1 MAQPPKH
8 EPSKPAGIPAKGHQK
23 PAEALKSPE
32 TVLGRDA
39 DVKNALFG
47 VQTPRIHTPLN
58 DLPSRGGELIDLA
71 SSLKV
76 DLMEW
81 QKFAL
86 IHTHKVKPD
95 GRWATPVNT
104 IVVARQQGKSFLQLI
119 RIMGGLFLWDEKL
132 QIGSA
137 HRLSTSLEQF
147 RAMVQMIEGNDNLAK
162 QVKKIRWQHGGEEIE
177 TMTGNR
183 FIVRAGGSAA
193 RGVSR
198 PSTIHLDE
206 LREMTDIESFASL
219 RYTLMAAANPMVMAY
234 TNAGDSSSVVL
245 NGFRDR
251 ALASIAGV
259 DDDIGYFEWSAPTD
273 EISVENARHSNP
285 SMGYLFHPDN
295 IKSVLND
302 PPDVVMTEVLCRWVV
317 AINSAVDSAA
327 WGNCLDKAAD
337 LDPDKLT
344 WLAIDLSP
352 DRRHAS
358 LVGAQ
363 KLGDEKFVV
372 KLLHTWT
379 NELQL
384 DDKAI
389 ANELADYARKYPT
402 EYVLYSRKTSGAVA
416 ARLAPA
422 GIPVFDMDNAYPQ
435 ACDEMLSAIN
445 SGRLK
450 HRGQSQLSE
459 EVLAAVQLRR
469 GDGGWIIG
477 RRASKSVV
485 CGAVAV
491 SLVTHFA
498 TRPENDLDIMVG

>member
-1 MAQPPKH
+1 MTEKVL
-8 EPSKPAGIPAKGHQK
+8 EGHQ
-23 PAEALKSPE
+23 PTQTGLNGLQ

-39 DVKNALFG
+39 EPVIPVLG

-71 SSLKV
+71 SSLGIE
-76 DLMEW
+76 LMEW

-104 IVVARQQGKSFLQLI
+104 IVVARQNGKSFLQLI
-119 RIMGGLFLWDEKL
+119 RILGGLFLWDENL

-147 RAMVQMIEGNDNLAK
+147 RAMVQIIEKNDSLAK

-177 TMTGNR
+177 TLTGNR

-219 RYTLMAAANPMVMAY
+219 RYTLMAASNPMVMAY

-245 NGFRDR
+245 NQFRDR

-259 DDDIGYFEWSAPTD
+259 ADDIGYFEWSAPTD

-285 SMGYLFHPDN
+285 SMGTLIHADN

-317 AINSAVDSAA
+317 AINSAVDAA
-327 WGNCLDKAAD
+327 SWGNCLDKSAD
-337 LDPDKLT
+337 LDIDKLT

-358 LVGAQ
+358 LIGAQ
-363 KLGDEKFVV
+363 KIGGEQFVV
-372 KLLHTWT
+372 KLLHTWQ
-379 NELQL
+379 NDLQL

-389 ANELADYARKYPT
+389 ANDLADYARKYPT
-402 EYVLYSRKTSGAVA
+402 EYVLYSRKTSAAVA

-422 GIPVFDMDNAYPQ
+422 GIPIFDMDGVYPQ

-450 HRGQSQLSE
+450 HRGQAQLSE

-469 GDGGWIIG
+469 GDGGWVIG
-477 RRASKSVV
+477 RRASQSVV

-491 SLVTHFA
+491 ALATHFA

>member
-1 MAQPPKH
+1 
-8 EPSKPAGIPAKGHQK
+8 
-23 PAEALKSPE
+23 
-32 TVLGRDA
+32 
-39 DVKNALFG
+39 
-47 VQTPRIHTPLN
+47 
-58 DLPSRGGELIDLA
+58 
-71 SSLKV
+71 
-76 DLMEW
+76 
-81 QKFAL
+81 
-86 IHTHKVKPD
+86 
-95 GRWATPVNT
+95 
-104 IVVARQQGKSFLQLI
+104 
-119 RIMGGLFLWDEKL
+119 
-132 QIGSA
+132 
-137 HRLSTSLEQF
+137 
-147 RAMVQMIEGNDNLAK
+147 
-162 QVKKIRWQHGGEEIE
+162 
-177 TMTGNR
+177 
-183 FIVRAGGSAA
+183 VRAGGSAA

-206 LREMTDIESFASL
+206 LREMNDIESFASL
-219 RYTLMAAANPMVMAY
+219 RYTLMAATNPMVMAY

-245 NGFRDR
+245 NQFRDR

-259 DDDIGYFEWSAPTD
+259 EDDIGYFEWSAPTD

-285 SMGYLFHPDN
+285 SMGTLIHADN

-317 AINSAVDSAA
+317 AINSAVDSAS
-327 WGNCLDKAAD
+327 WGNCLDKTAD

-372 KLLHTWT
+372 KLLHTWA

-389 ANELADYARKYPT
+389 ANDLADYARKYPT

-445 SGRLK
+445 SGRLR

-469 GDGGWIIG
+469 GDGGWVIG
-477 RRASKSVV
+477 RRASQSIV

-491 SLVTHFA
+491 SLVSHFA
-498 TRPENDLDIMVG
+498 TRPENDLDIMIG

>member
-1 MAQPPKH
+1 MTEQVI
-8 EPSKPAGIPAKGHQK
+8 EGHQ
-23 PAEALKSPE
+23 PTANGSNGLQ
-32 TVLGRDA
+32 TVLGRDT
-39 DVKNALFG
+39 DGQNTLFG

-71 SSLKV
+71 SDLGIN
-76 DLMEW
+76 LMEW

-95 GRWATPVNT
+95 GRWATPVNC

-147 RAMVQMIEGNDNLAK
+147 RAMVEMIEGNDNLAK

-219 RYTLMAAANPMVMAY
+219 RYTLMAAQNPMVMSY

-245 NGFRDR
+245 NDFRNR
-251 ALASIAGV
+251 ALARIAGA
-259 DDDIGYFEWSAPTD
+259 DDEIGYFEWSAPTD

-295 IKSVLND
+295 VRSVLND
-302 PPDVVMTEVLCRWVV
+302 PADVVMTEVLCRWVV
-317 AINSAVDSAA
+317 AISSAVDAA
-327 WGNCLDKAAD
+327 SWGNCLDKTVD

-352 DRRHAS
+352 DRKHAS

-363 KLGDEKFVV
+363 KMGNETFVV
-372 KLLHTWT
+372 KLLHTWS

-389 ANELADYARKYPT
+389 ANDLADYARRYPT

-422 GIPVFDMDNAYPQ
+422 GIPIFDMDGAYPQ

-450 HRGQSQLSE
+450 HRGQSQLTE
-459 EVLAAVQLRR
+459 EMLSAVQLRR
-469 GDGGWIIG
+469 GDGGWVIG
-477 RRASKSVV
+477 RRASQAVV
-485 CGAVAV
+485 CGSVATA
-491 SLVTHFA
+491 LVTHFA

>member
-1 MAQPPKH
+1 MTEQVIEGQQPTANGL
-8 EPSKPAGIPAKGHQK
+8 EGLQ
-23 PAEALKSPE
+23 
-32 TVLGRDA
+32 TVLGA
-39 DVKNALFG
+39 GAGTLMG
-47 VQTPRIHTPLN
+47 ISTPRIHTPLN
-58 DLPSRGGELIDLA
+58 DLPSRGFELIDLA
-71 SSLKV
+71 ADLKI
-76 DLMEW
+76 DLMPW

-86 IHTHKVKPD
+86 EHTHKIKPD
-95 GRWATPVNT
+95 GRWASPINC
-104 IVVARQQGKSFLQLI
+104 IVVARQNGKSFLQQI
-119 RIMGGLFLWDEKL
+119 RILGGLFLWDEPL

-147 RAMVQMIEGNDNLAK
+147 RAMVQIIEANDSLAK

-177 TMTGNR
+177 TLKGTR

-206 LREMTDIESFASL
+206 LREMSDIESFASL
-219 RYTLMAAANPMVMAY
+219 RYTLMSAANPLVMAY
-234 TNAGDSSSVVL
+234 TNAGDHSSVVL
-245 NGFRDR
+245 NDFRNR
-251 ALASIAGV
+251 ALARIAGA
-259 DDDIGYFEWSAPTD
+259 DDEIGYFEWSAPTD
-273 EISVENARHSNP
+273 EISVENARHANP
-285 SMGYLFHPDN
+285 AMGITIHPDN

-302 PPDVVMTEVLCRWVV
+302 PADVVMTEVLCRWVV
-317 AINSAVDSAA
+317 AISSAVDAA
-327 WGNCLDKAAD
+327 SWGNCMDKTAD

-352 DRRHAS
+352 DRKHAS

-363 KLGDEKFVV
+363 KLGEEKFVV
-372 KLLHTWT
+372 KLLHTWS

-389 ANELADYARKYPT
+389 ANDLADYARKYPT

-422 GIPVFDMDNAYPQ
+422 GIAIFDMDGAYPQ

-450 HRGQSQLSE
+450 HRGQSQLTE
-459 EVLAAVQLRR
+459 EMLSAVQLRR
-469 GDGGWIIG
+469 GDGGWVIG
-477 RRASKSVV
+477 RRASQAVV
-485 CGAVAV
+485 CGAVATALAV
-491 SLVTHFA
+491 HFA

>member
-1 MAQPPKH
+1 MTEKVI
-8 EPSKPAGIPAKGHQK
+8 EGHQT
-23 PAEALKSPE
+23 PLEGLNGLQ
-32 TVLGRDA
+32 TVLGRDT
-39 DVKNALFG
+39 DREIGLFG

-58 DLPSRGGELIDLA
+58 DLPSRGHELVDLA
-71 SSLKV
+71 SSLGI

-95 GRWATPVNT
+95 GRWASPVNT
-104 IVVARQQGKSFLQLI
+104 IVVARQNGKSFLQLI
-119 RIMGGLFLWDEKL
+119 RILGGLFLWDENL

-147 RAMVQMIEGNDNLAK
+147 RAMVQIIEKNDSLAK

-206 LREMTDIESFASL
+206 LREMNDIESFASL
-219 RYTLMAAANPMVMAY
+219 RYTLMAASNPMVMAY

-245 NGFRDR
+245 NQFRDR

-259 DDDIGYFEWSAPTD
+259 EDDIGYFEWSAPTD

-285 SMGYLFHPDN
+285 SMGTLIHADN
-295 IKSVLND
+295 VRSVLND

-317 AINSAVDSAA
+317 AINSAVDAA
-327 WGNCLDKAAD
+327 SWGNCLDKSID
-337 LDPDKLT
+337 LDIDKLT

-358 LVGAQ
+358 LIGAQ
-363 KLGDEKFVV
+363 KIGGEQFVV
-372 KLLHTWT
+372 KLLHTWQ
-379 NELQL
+379 NDLQL

-389 ANELADYARKYPT
+389 ANDLADYARKYPT
-402 EYVLYSRKTSGAVA
+402 EYVLYSRKTSAAVA

-422 GIPVFDMDNAYPQ
+422 GIAIFDMDGVYPQ

-450 HRGQSQLSE
+450 HRGQAQLSE

-469 GDGGWIIG
+469 GDGGWVIG
-477 RRASKSVV
+477 RRASQSVV
-485 CGAVAV
+485 CGAVATA
-491 SLVTHFA
+491 LVTHFA

>member
-1 MAQPPKH
+1 MTETIPNDLERAGLTAAA
-8 EPSKPAGIPAKGHQK
+8 EPVLMGI
-23 PAEALKSPE
+23 S
-32 TVLGRDA
+32 
-39 DVKNALFG
+39 
-47 VQTPRIHTPLN
+47 TPRIHTPLN
-58 DLPSRGGELIDLA
+58 DLPSRGHELIDLA
-71 SSLKV
+71 ADLKI
-76 DLMEW
+76 DLMPW

-86 IHTHKVKPD
+86 EHTHKIKPD
-95 GRWATPVNT
+95 GRWASPINC
-104 IVVARQQGKSFLQLI
+104 IVVARQNGKSFLQQI
-119 RIMGGLFLWDEKL
+119 RILGGLFLWDEPL

-147 RAMVQMIEGNDNLAK
+147 RSMVQIIEGSDALAK

-177 TMTGNR
+177 TMKGTR

-219 RYTLMAAANPMVMAY
+219 RYTLMAAQNPLVMAY
-234 TNAGDSSSVVL
+234 TNAGDHSSVVL
-245 NGFRDR
+245 NDFRNR
-251 ALASIAGV
+251 ALARIAGA
-259 DDDIGYFEWSAPTD
+259 DDEIGYFEWSAPTD
-273 EISVENARHSNP
+273 EISVQNARHANP
-285 SMGYLFHPDN
+285 AMGITIHPDN

-302 PPDVVMTEVLCRWVV
+302 PADVVMTEVLCRWVV
-317 AINSAVDSAA
+317 AISSAVDAA
-327 WGNCLDKAAD
+327 SWGNCVDKSAD
-337 LDPDKLT
+337 LDTEKVT

-352 DRRHAS
+352 DRKHAS
-358 LVGAQ
+358 LVAAQ
-363 KLGDEKFVV
+363 KLGEEKFVI
-372 KLLHTWT
+372 KLLHTWA

-389 ANELADYARKYPT
+389 ANDLADYARKYPT

-422 GIPVFDMDNAYPQ
+422 GIAVFDMDGAYPQ

-450 HRGQSQLSE
+450 HRGQSQLTE
-459 EVLAAVQLRR
+459 EMLSAVQLRR
-469 GDGGWIIG
+469 GDGGWVIG
-477 RRASKSVV
+477 RRASQAVV
-485 CGAVAV
+485 CGAVATA
-491 SLVTHFA
+491 LVTHFA

>member
-1 MAQPPKH
+1 MTEKVI
-8 EPSKPAGIPAKGHQK
+8 EGHQT
-23 PAEALKSPE
+23 PE
-32 TVLGRDA
+32 IAPDRLQTVLGRDTEPQFP
-39 DVKNALFG
+39 LIG

-71 SSLKV
+71 TDLKV
-76 DLMEW
+76 ELMEW

-219 RYTLMAAANPMVMAY
+219 RYTLMAAQNPMVMAY

-245 NGFRDR
+245 NAFRDR
-251 ALASIAGV
+251 ALASIGGV
-259 DDDIGYFEWSAPTD
+259 QDDIGYFEWSAPTD
-273 EISVENARHSNP
+273 EMSVENARHSNP

-317 AINSAVDSAA
+317 AINSAVDSAS
-327 WGNCLDKAAD
+327 WGNCLDKTVD
-337 LDPDKLT
+337 LDPEKLT

-363 KLGDEKFVV
+363 KLGNEKFVV

-402 EYVLYSRKTSGAVA
+402 EQVLYSRKTSGAVA

-469 GDGGWIIG
+469 GDGGWVIG
-477 RRASKSVV
+477 RRASQSVV

-491 SLVTHFA
+491 ALATHFA

>member
-1 MAQPPKH
+1 MKTT
-8 EPSKPAGIPAKGHQK
+8 EKPSEGHQT
-23 PAEALKSPE
+23 ASEALNSPQSE
-32 TVLGRDA
+32 MGRDTEGQ
-39 DVKNALFG
+39 NPQMG

-71 SSLKV
+71 TSLGI
-76 DLMEW
+76 DLMDW

-95 GRWATPVNT
+95 GRWATPVNCV
-104 IVVARQQGKSFLQLI
+104 VVARQNGKSFLQLI
-119 RIMGGLFLWDEKL
+119 RILGGLFLWDENL

-147 RAMVQMIEGNDNLAK
+147 RAMVQIIEKNDSLAK

-177 TMTGNR
+177 TITGNR

-219 RYTLMAAANPMVMAY
+219 RYTLMAASNPMVMAY

-245 NGFRDR
+245 NQFRDR
-251 ALASIAGV
+251 ALASIGGV
-259 DDDIGYFEWSAPTD
+259 EDDIGYFEWSAPTD

-285 SMGYLFHPDN
+285 SMGRLIHADN

-317 AINSAVDSAA
+317 AINSAVDAA
-327 WGNCLDKAAD
+327 SWGNCLDKSAD
-337 LDPDKLT
+337 LDIDKLT

-352 DRRHAS
+352 DRKHAS

-363 KLGDEKFVV
+363 KLGGEQFVV
-372 KLLHTWT
+372 KLLHTWQ
-379 NELQL
+379 NDLQL

-389 ANELADYARKYPT
+389 ANDLADYARKYPT
-402 EYVLYSRKTSGAVA
+402 EYVLYSRKTSAAVA

-422 GIPVFDMDNAYPQ
+422 GIPIFDMDGVYPQ

-469 GDGGWIIG
+469 GDGGWVIG
-477 RRASKSVV
+477 RRASQSVV
-485 CGAVAV
+485 CSAVAV
-491 SLVTHFA
+491 ALATHFA

>member
-1 MAQPPKH
+1 MT
-8 EPSKPAGIPAKGHQK
+8 EPFPNDLNRATDSTCDKPVLTGI
-23 PAEALKSPE
+23 S
-32 TVLGRDA
+32 
-39 DVKNALFG
+39 
-47 VQTPRIHTPLN
+47 TPRIHTPLN

-71 SSLKV
+71 SSMKI

-86 IHTHKVKPD
+86 INTHKIKPD
-95 GRWATPVNT
+95 GRWASPINC
-104 IVVARQQGKSFLQLI
+104 IVVARQNGKSFLQQI
-119 RIMGGLFLWDEKL
+119 RILGGLFLWDEQL

-147 RAMVQMIEGNDNLAK
+147 RAMVQIIDGNDDLRK

-177 TMTGNR
+177 TLSGNR

-219 RYTLMAAANPMVMAY
+219 RYTLMAASNPLVMAY
-234 TNAGDSSSVVL
+234 TNAGDHSSVVL
-245 NGFRDR
+245 NDFRNR
-251 ALASIAGV
+251 ALARIAGAE
-259 DDDIGYFEWSAPTD
+259 DEIGYFEWSAPTD
-273 EISVENARHSNP
+273 EISVENARYSNP
-285 SMGYLFHPDN
+285 AMGITIHPDN

-302 PPDVVMTEVLCRWVV
+302 PADVVMTEVLCRWVV
-317 AINSAVDSAA
+317 AISSAVDAA
-327 WGNCLDKAAD
+327 SWGNCVDKTSD
-337 LDPDKLT
+337 LDPEKLT

-352 DRRHAS
+352 DRKHAS

-363 KLGDEKFVV
+363 KLGDETFVV
-372 KLLHTWT
+372 KLLHTWS

-389 ANELADYARKYPT
+389 ANDLADYARKYST
-402 EYVLYSRKTSGAVA
+402 EYVLYSRKTSAAVA

-422 GIPVFDMDNAYPQ
+422 GIPVFDMDGFYPQ

-450 HRGQSQLSE
+450 HRGQSQLTE
-459 EVLAAVQLRR
+459 EMLSAVQLRR
-469 GDGGWIIG
+469 GDGGWVIG
-477 RRASKSVV
+477 RRASQAVV
-485 CGAVAV
+485 CGAVATA
-491 SLVTHFA
+491 LVTHFA

>member
-1 MAQPPKH
+1 MTDKVLEGQH
-8 EPSKPAGIPAKGHQK
+8 GLELVSNR
-23 PAEALKSPE
+23 LT
-32 TVLGRDA
+32 TVLGRDTEGT
-39 DVKNALFG
+39 NALFG

-58 DLPSRGGELIDLA
+58 DLPSRGHELIDLA
-71 SSLKV
+71 SSLGIE
-76 DLMEW
+76 LMEW

-95 GRWATPVNT
+95 GRWASPVNT
-104 IVVARQQGKSFLQLI
+104 IVVARQNGKSFLQLI
-119 RIMGGLFLWDEKL
+119 RILGGLFLWDENL

-147 RAMVQMIEGNDNLAK
+147 RAMVQIIEKNDSLAK

-219 RYTLMAAANPMVMAY
+219 RYTLMAATNPMVMAY

-245 NGFRDR
+245 NQFRDR
-251 ALASIAGV
+251 ALASIGGV
-259 DDDIGYFEWSAPTD
+259 EDDIGYFEWSAPTD
-273 EISVENARHSNP
+273 EISVENARFSNP
-285 SMGYLFHPDN
+285 SMGTLIHADN
-295 IKSVLND
+295 VKSVLND

-317 AINSAVDSAA
+317 AINSAVDSAS
-327 WGNCLDKAAD
+327 WGNCLDKTVD
-337 LDPDKLT
+337 LDIEKMT
-344 WLAIDLSP
+344 WLAVDLSP
-352 DRRHAS
+352 DRRHGS

-363 KLGDEKFVV
+363 KIGNEQFVV
-372 KLLHTWT
+372 KLLHTWQ
-379 NELQL
+379 NDLQL

-389 ANELADYARKYPT
+389 ANDLADYARKYPT

-422 GIPVFDMDNAYPQ
+422 GIPVFDMDASYPQ

-469 GDGGWIIG
+469 GDGGWVIG
-477 RRASKSVV
+477 RRASQSVV

>member
-1 MAQPPKH
+1 MRTT
-8 EPSKPAGIPAKGHQK
+8 EKPLKGHRM
-23 PAEALKSPE
+23 PLEALKSPQS
-32 TVLGRDA
+32 VLGRDA
-39 DVKNALFG
+39 EPKNPLIG

-71 SSLKV
+71 TSLGI

-86 IHTHKVKPD
+86 IHTHKIKPD
-95 GRWATPVNT
+95 GRWASPVNT
-104 IVVARQQGKSFLQLI
+104 IVVARQNGKSFLQLI
-119 RIMGGLFLWDEKL
+119 RILGGLFLWDENL

-147 RAMVQMIEGNDNLAK
+147 RAMVQIIEKNDYLAK

-177 TMTGNR
+177 TITGNR

-219 RYTLMAAANPMVMAY
+219 RYTLMAATNPMVMAY
-234 TNAGDSSSVVL
+234 TNAGDSSSIVL
-245 NGFRDR
+245 NQFRQR
-251 ALASIAGV
+251 AIASISGV
-259 DDDIGYFEWSAPTD
+259 ADDIGYFEWSAPTD

-285 SMGYLFHPDN
+285 SMGRLIHEDN
-295 IKSVLND
+295 IRSVLND

-317 AINSAVDSAA
+317 AINSAVDAQS
-327 WGNCLDKAAD
+327 WGNCLDKSVD
-337 LDPDKLT
+337 LDIDKLT

-352 DRRHAS
+352 DRKHAS

-363 KLGDEKFVV
+363 KIGGEQFVV
-372 KLLHTWT
+372 KLLHTWQ
-379 NELQL
+379 NDLQL

-389 ANELADYARKYPT
+389 ANDLADYARKYPT
-402 EYVLYSRKTSGAVA
+402 EYVLFSRKTSAAVA

-422 GIPVFDMDNAYPQ
+422 GIPIFDMDGVYPQ

-469 GDGGWIIG
+469 GDGGWVIG
-477 RRASKSVV
+477 RRASQSVV
-485 CGAVAV
+485 CSAVAV
-491 SLVTHFA
+491 ALATHFA

>member
-1 MAQPPKH
+1 MKTT
-8 EPSKPAGIPAKGHQK
+8 EKPSKGHQT
-23 PAEALKSPE
+23 PTEALNSPE
-32 TVLGRDA
+32 SVLGRDA
-39 DVKNALFG
+39 DLQIPLIG

-71 SSLKV
+71 TSLKI

-95 GRWATPVNT
+95 GRWASPVNT
-104 IVVARQQGKSFLQLI
+104 IVVARQNGKSFLQLI
-119 RIMGGLFLWDEKL
+119 RILGGLFLWDENL

-147 RAMVQMIEGNDNLAK
+147 RAMVQIIEGNDNLAK

-177 TMTGNR
+177 TLTGNR

-206 LREMTDIESFASL
+206 LREMNDIESFASL
-219 RYTLMAAANPMVMAY
+219 RYTLMAATNPMVMAY

-245 NGFRDR
+245 NQFRER

-273 EISVENARHSNP
+273 EISVENARHANP
-285 SMGYLFHPDN
+285 SMGTLIHPDN

-302 PPDVVMTEVLCRWVV
+302 PADVVMTEVLCRWVV
-317 AINSAVDSAA
+317 AINSAVDSAS

-337 LDPDKLT
+337 LDIDKLT

-363 KLGDEKFVV
+363 KLPNEEFVV
-372 KLLHTWT
+372 KLLHTWQ
-379 NELQL
+379 NDLQL

-389 ANELADYARKYPT
+389 ANDLADYARKYPT
-402 EYVLYSRKTSGAVA
+402 EYVLYSRKTSAAVA

-422 GIPVFDMDNAYPQ
+422 GIPIFDMDGVYPQ

-469 GDGGWIIG
+469 GDGGWVIG
-477 RRASKSVV
+477 RRASQSVV

-491 SLVTHFA
+491 ALATHFA
-498 TRPENDLDIMVG
+498 TRPDNDLDIMVG

>member
-1 MAQPPKH
+1 MTKKVIEGQQPTQT
-8 EPSKPAGIPAKGHQK
+8 GLNGLQ
-23 PAEALKSPE
+23 
-32 TVLGRDA
+32 TVLGRDTEP
-39 DVKNALFG
+39 VIPLLG

-71 SSLKV
+71 TSLKV

-86 IHTHKVKPD
+86 IHTHKIKPD

-104 IVVARQQGKSFLQLI
+104 IVVARQNGKSFLQLI
-119 RIMGGLFLWDEKL
+119 RILGGLFLWDEKL

-147 RAMVQMIEGNDNLAK
+147 RAMVQMIEGSDNLAK

-219 RYTLMAAANPMVMAY
+219 RYTLMAATNPMVMAY
-234 TNAGDSSSVVL
+234 TNAGDSASIVL
-245 NGFRDR
+245 NSFRDR

-259 DDDIGYFEWSAPTD
+259 EDDIGYFEWSAPTD
-273 EISVENARHSNP
+273 EISVENARFSNP
-285 SMGYLFHPDN
+285 SMGTLIHADN
-295 IKSVLND
+295 VRSVLND

-317 AINSAVDSAA
+317 AINSAVDSAS

-337 LDPDKLT
+337 LDIDKLT

-358 LVGAQ
+358 LCGAQ
-363 KLGDEKFVV
+363 KLGEDKFVV
-372 KLLHTWT
+372 KLLHTWS

-389 ANELADYARKYPT
+389 ANDLADYARKYPT

-422 GIPVFDMDNAYPQ
+422 GIPIFDMDASYPQ

-469 GDGGWIIG
+469 GDGGWVIG
-477 RRASKSVV
+477 RRASQSVV

-491 SLVTHFA
+491 ALATHFA
-498 TRPENDLDIMVG
+498 TRPDNDLDIMVG

>member
-1 MAQPPKH
+1 MPP
-8 EPSKPAGIPAKGHQK
+8 
-23 PAEALKSPE
+23 EALKSPQS
-32 TVLGRDA
+32 VLGRDA
-39 DVKNALFG
+39 EPKNPLIG

-71 SSLKV
+71 TSLGI

-95 GRWATPVNT
+95 GRWASPVNT
-104 IVVARQQGKSFLQLI
+104 IVVARQNGKSFLQLI
-119 RIMGGLFLWDEKL
+119 RILGGLFLWDENL

-147 RAMVQMIEGNDNLAK
+147 RAMVQIIEKNDSLAK

-177 TMTGNR
+177 TITGNR

-219 RYTLMAAANPMVMAY
+219 RYTLMAATNPMVMAY
-234 TNAGDSSSVVL
+234 TNAGDSSSIVL
-245 NGFRDR
+245 NQFRQR
-251 ALASIAGV
+251 AIASISGV
-259 DDDIGYFEWSAPTD
+259 ADDIGYFEWSAPTD

-285 SMGYLFHPDN
+285 SMGRLIHEDN
-295 IKSVLND
+295 IRSVLND

-317 AINSAVDSAA
+317 AINSAVDATS
-327 WGNCLDKAAD
+327 WGNCLDKSAD
-337 LDPDKLT
+337 LDIDKLT

-352 DRRHAS
+352 DRKHAS

-363 KLGDEKFVV
+363 KIGGEEFVV
-372 KLLHTWT
+372 KLLHTWQ
-379 NELQL
+379 NDLQL

-389 ANELADYARKYPT
+389 ANDLADYARKYPT
-402 EYVLYSRKTSGAVA
+402 EYVLYSRKTSAAVA

-422 GIPVFDMDNAYPQ
+422 GIPIFDMDGVYPQ

-469 GDGGWIIG
+469 GDGGWVIG
-477 RRASKSVV
+477 RRASQSVV
-485 CGAVAV
+485 CAAVAV
-491 SLVTHFA
+491 ALATHFA

>member
-1 MAQPPKH
+1 MTEKV
-8 EPSKPAGIPAKGHQK
+8 ITGHQE
-23 PAEALKSPE
+23 PQEASNGLQ

-39 DVKNALFG
+39 EGQNALFG

-58 DLPSRGGELIDLA
+58 DLPSRGGELVDLSA
-71 SSLKV
+71 SLGIE
-76 DLMEW
+76 LMEW

-95 GRWATPVNT
+95 GRWSTPVNT

-177 TMTGNR
+177 TMAGNR

-234 TNAGDSSSVVL
+234 TNAGDSSSIVL
-245 NGFRDR
+245 NSFRDR

-259 DDDIGYFEWSAPTD
+259 EDDIGYFEWSAPTD
-273 EISVENARHSNP
+273 EMSVENARHSNP

-317 AINSAVDSAA
+317 AINSAVDSAS
-327 WGNCLDKAAD
+327 WGNCLDKTVD

-363 KLGDEKFVV
+363 KLGEEKFVV

-389 ANELADYARKYPT
+389 ANELADYARRYPT

-422 GIPVFDMDNAYPQ
+422 GIPVYDMDASYPQ

-445 SGRLK
+445 SGRLRHK
-450 HRGQSQLSE
+450 GQSQLSE

-469 GDGGWIIG
+469 GDGGWVIG
-477 RRASKSVV
+477 RRASQSVV

-491 SLVTHFA
+491 SLVSHFA

>member
-1 MAQPPKH
+1 MTEKVMEGSQPT
-8 EPSKPAGIPAKGHQK
+8 EEGL
-23 PAEALKSPE
+23 ERLT
-32 TVLGRDA
+32 TVLGRDTEP
-39 DVKNALFG
+39 LMG
-47 VQTPRIHTPLN
+47 ISTPRIHTPLN
-58 DLPSRGGELIDLA
+58 DLPSRGFELIDLA
-71 SSLKV
+71 ADLKI
-76 DLMEW
+76 DLMPW

-86 IHTHKVKPD
+86 EHTHKVKPD
-95 GRWATPVNT
+95 GRWASPINC
-104 IVVARQQGKSFLQLI
+104 IVVARQNGKSFLQQI
-119 RIMGGLFLWDEKL
+119 RILGGLFLWDEPL

-147 RAMVQMIEGNDNLAK
+147 RSMVQIIEGSDNLAK

-177 TMTGNR
+177 TMSGNR

-219 RYTLMAAANPMVMAY
+219 RYTLMAAVNPLVMAY
-234 TNAGDSSSVVL
+234 TNAGDHSSVVL
-245 NGFRDR
+245 NDFRNR
-251 ALASIAGV
+251 ALARIGGAA
-259 DDDIGYFEWSAPTD
+259 DEIGYFEWSAPTD
-273 EISVENARHSNP
+273 EISVENARHANP
-285 SMGYLFHPDN
+285 AMGITIHPDN

-302 PPDVVMTEVLCRWVV
+302 PADVVMTEVLCRWVV
-317 AINSAVDSAA
+317 AISSAVDAA
-327 WGNCLDKAAD
+327 SWGNCVDKTAD

-352 DRRHAS
+352 DRKHAS

-363 KLGDEKFVV
+363 KLGNEQFVV
-372 KLLHTWT
+372 KLLHTWS

-389 ANELADYARKYPT
+389 ANDLADYARRYAT

-422 GIPVFDMDNAYPQ
+422 GIPIFDMDGAYPQ

-450 HRGQSQLSE
+450 HRGQSQLTE
-459 EVLAAVQLRR
+459 EMLSAVQLRR
-469 GDGGWIIG
+469 GDGGWVIG
-477 RRASKSVV
+477 RRASQAVV
-485 CGAVAV
+485 CGAVATA
-491 SLVTHFA
+491 LVTHFA

>member
-1 MAQPPKH
+1 MTEKVI
-8 EPSKPAGIPAKGHQK
+8 EGTDKPDI
-23 PAEALKSPE
+23 ALDRLQ
-32 TVLGRDA
+32 TVLGRDTEPS
-39 DVKNALFG
+39 NALLG

-71 SSLKV
+71 TSLGI

-95 GRWATPVNT
+95 GRWASPVNT
-104 IVVARQQGKSFLQLI
+104 IVVARQNGKSFLQLI
-119 RIMGGLFLWDEKL
+119 RILGGLFLWDENL

-147 RAMVQMIEGNDNLAK
+147 RAMVQIIEKNDSLAK

-177 TMTGNR
+177 TITGNR

-219 RYTLMAAANPMVMAY
+219 RYTLMAATNPMVMSY

-245 NGFRDR
+245 NQFRDR

-259 DDDIGYFEWSAPTD
+259 EDDIAYFEWSAPTD
-273 EISVENARHSNP
+273 EISVENARHANP
-285 SMGYLFHPDN
+285 SMGILIHEDN
-295 IKSVLND
+295 IRSVLND

-317 AINSAVDSAA
+317 AINSAVDAA
-327 WGNCLDKAAD
+327 SWGNCLDKSVD
-337 LDPDKLT
+337 LDIDKLT

-352 DRRHAS
+352 DRKHAS

-363 KLGDEKFVV
+363 KIGGEQFVV
-372 KLLHTWT
+372 KLLHTWQ

-389 ANELADYARKYPT
+389 ANDLADYARKYPT
-402 EYVLYSRKTSGAVA
+402 EYVLYSRKTSAAVA

-422 GIPVFDMDNAYPQ
+422 GIPIFDMDGVYPQ

-450 HRGQSQLSE
+450 HRGQAQLSE

-469 GDGGWIIG
+469 GDGGWVIG
-477 RRASKSVV
+477 RRASQSVV
-485 CGAVAV
+485 CAAVAV
-491 SLVTHFA
+491 ALATHFA